1 MSEKIYV
8 GKGKPIG
15 KFGNLKIGI
24 RVSDLVPNE
33 KGYVNL
39 ITQEMKKP
47 DEYGN
52 THTVYVD
59 DWVPNGQ
66 QKQQREPLTTRNNQP
81 AGQVDESD
89 LPF

>member
-39 ITQEMKKP
+39 IIQEMKKP

-59 DWVPNGQ
+59 DWVPKSQ
-66 QKQQREPLTTRNNQP
+66 QKQQP
-81 AGQVDESD
+81 ARQVDESD